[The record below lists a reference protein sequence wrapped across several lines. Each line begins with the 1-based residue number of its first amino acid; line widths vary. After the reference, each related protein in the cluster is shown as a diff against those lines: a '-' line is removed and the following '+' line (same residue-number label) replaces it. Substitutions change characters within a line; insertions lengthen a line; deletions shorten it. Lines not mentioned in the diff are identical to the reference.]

1 MILLRQ
7 KQEEMT
13 MVTAKYD
20 TIKQRWREIL
30 ADQERVAAAAA
41 AAEAAKAQN
50 PQPTK
55 AAAATRPAATT
66 TNK

>member
-1 MILLRQ
+1 
-7 KQEEMT
+7 MT

-30 ADQERVAAAAA
+30 ADQERTAAAAA

-50 PQPTK
+50 PQPVK
-55 AAAATRPAATT
+55 AGASKAATT
-66 TNK
+66 ANK